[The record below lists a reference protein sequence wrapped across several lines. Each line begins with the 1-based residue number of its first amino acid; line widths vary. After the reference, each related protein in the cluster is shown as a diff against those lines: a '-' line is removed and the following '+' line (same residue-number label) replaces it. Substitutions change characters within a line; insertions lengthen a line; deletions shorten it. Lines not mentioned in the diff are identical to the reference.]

1 MYPEASLTLLPV
13 VVKRWGGGR
22 DVEGHGK
29 AESFKLA
36 ATAKSSRGCEPEQ
49 VTDLNPGGKSQ
60 ESWDVVSASVP
71 PSLLAISLAS

>member
-13 VVKRWGGGR
+13 VVKRWGGG

-36 ATAKSSRGCEPEQ
+36 ARAKSSRGCEPEQ

-60 ESWDVVSASVP
+60 ESWDVVCASVP